1 MPTACRLEQG
11 TALRLPAPSLAAE
24 LFHFEWVMCDTCDKW
39 RHLRL
44 SPPEYWDVQLRST
57 WSCGARVGF
66 DEYGASHPTKVRAE
80 ACAVPQV
87 TWKTP
92 VLVAAPPPPGATAGW
107 PTAAATP
114 MGAPPPRL
122 EGGRRAAA
130 SGGGSAALSGAA
142 SGSGDAEAPTEGE
155 LNPVGVDAEPM
166 RPVAWTPKEEAWLH
180 TLVEEVITEA
190 GGGRATA
197 AADWTAIAQR
207 LSTGRVPHKV
217 QARWSLIEQREEL
230 RRCASDR
237 KALETEPRALV
248 AAAAAAATADAVA
261 AAAPPVGTRA
271 ALSVAPG
278 GHVGLKLHVSRGAF
292 AAPPSGKSHHGPR
305 YRHNKVH
312 FKCQG
317 IVAGKVRRTYNYRT
331 SDRTVV
337 PAPVP
342 EPEPRPTSGPLSGI
356 RKPKKKKKR

>member
-1 MPTACRLEQG
+1 MRHVRQVASPAAQVRAAPLTTAILSMPGARSSTHHGYTYYA
-11 TALRLPAPSLAAE
+11 
-24 LFHFEWVMCDTCDKW
+24 
-39 RHLRL
+39 

-66 DEYGASHPTKVRAE
+66 DEYGQSYPTTVRAE

-87 TWKTP
+87 TWKPPAPT
-92 VLVAAPPPPGATAGW
+92 AALPPPGA
-107 PTAAATP
+107 AATGLPPPTP

-130 SGGGSAALSGAA
+130 SGGGAAAGGAA
-142 SGSGDAEAPTEGE
+142 SGSGDAEALPEGE

-230 RRCASDR
+230 RRCATDR
-237 KALETEPRALV
+237 KALAAQQHALV
-248 AAAAAAATADAVA
+248 AAAAAAAAADAAA

-278 GHVGLKLHVSRGAF
+278 GRVGLKLHVSRGAF
-292 AAPPSGKSHHGPR
+292 AVPPSGKSHHGPR

-331 SDRTVV
+331 SERTVV
-337 PAPVP
+337 PATVPV
-342 EPEPRPTSGPLSGI
+342 PEPRPTSGPLSGI
-356 RKPKKKKKR
+356 RKPKKKKRRTG